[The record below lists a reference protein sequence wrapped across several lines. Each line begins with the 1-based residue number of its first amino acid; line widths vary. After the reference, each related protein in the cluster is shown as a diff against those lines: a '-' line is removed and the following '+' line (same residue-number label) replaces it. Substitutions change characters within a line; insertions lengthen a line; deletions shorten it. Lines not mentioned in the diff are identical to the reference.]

1 MKTTSLIYFLLLVL
15 FSCNNLKKK
24 TEKAPSNDTVKKE
37 LTSYNY
43 AYEGD
48 LERTYI
54 KHRIMGLK
62 EELEVYNSSNNEND
76 ENTIIFQ
83 EETEAEILQLNK
95 DYQAIPL
102 IKKGILP
109 IIPPPPP
116 PPPVPCLCF
125 DVFNRLNKIVA
136 TNTSVTLSA
145 TLTDSNGKKIFATTD
160 IEPQSIPN
168 SELVVF
174 NLNTELEKFTG
185 EGYLTIEKTLK
196 DETKKSYT
204 VSVNIH
210 PMENN
215 R

>member
-1 MKTTSLIYFLLLVL
+1 MKTTPLIYLLLLV
-15 FSCNNLKKK
+15 FISCNNIKKETDK
-24 TEKAPSNDTVKKE
+24 DAIKKE

-43 AYEGD
+43 VYEGD

-62 EELEVYNSSNNEND
+62 EELEVYDPSNPENNEN
-76 ENTIIFQ
+76 TIAFQ
-83 EETEAEILQLNK
+83 AETEAEILQLNK
-95 DYQAIPL
+95 DYQAIRI

-125 DVFNRLNKIVA
+125 DVFNRLNKIVT
-136 TNTSVTLSA
+136 TNNIVTLSA
-145 TLTDSNGKKIFATTD
+145 TLTDTNGKKIFATLG
-160 IEPQSIPN
+160 INPQPITHSD
-168 SELVVF
+168 LVVF
-174 NLNTELEKFTG
+174 DLNTDLEKFTD

-196 DETKKSYT
+196 DTTKKSYT
-204 VSVNIH
+204 VSVNVH
-210 PMENN
+210 PIENN